1 MSAFADD
8 RRTMIIAMIG
18 ATLISFAPLM
28 YVQSA
33 SNPTTGAFFRMFY
46 ALPILALLVWIQKGE
61 DERDYRARTL
71 TFTAGIL
78 LAIDY
83 IGYHSG
89 IDFIGS
95 GIATMIGNTQV
106 VIVTLSSWVLFNE
119 RPNKLIILA
128 LPLVMLGL
136 LLISGIWDEDSYGS
150 DPVKGVIAGVVAAIF
165 YSAFLILYRFSNR
178 VQAPSVNLLLDG
190 TAGAAFGLFIIG
202 IAPLS
207 AIGVQAIDFTP
218 SWPSHGW
225 LVLLAL
231 SCQVIGWIGVTY
243 ALPRLPAAHTSFA
256 LLLQPILTILWGITL
271 LNEEPS
277 LQQII
282 GMILIFS
289 SIIAVTLFGSSE
301 SPEIS

>member
-1 MSAFADD
+1 MSAFTDD
-8 RRTMIIAMIG
+8 RRTMIIAMTG

-136 LLISGIWDEDSYGS
+136 LLISD
-150 DPVKGVIAGVVAAIF
+150 AA
-165 YSAFLILYRFSNR
+165 
-178 VQAPSVNLLLDG
+178 
-190 TAGAAFGLFIIG
+190 
-202 IAPLS
+202 
-207 AIGVQAIDFTP
+207 
-218 SWPSHGW
+218 
-225 LVLLAL
+225 
-231 SCQVIGWIGVTY
+231 
-243 ALPRLPAAHTSFA
+243 
-256 LLLQPILTILWGITL
+256 
-271 LNEEPS
+271 
-277 LQQII
+277 
-282 GMILIFS
+282 
-289 SIIAVTLFGSSE
+289 
-301 SPEIS
+301 